1 MVKKGLALADN
12 IPPSD
17 TDITGEFASIIERLS
32 DLIELATTGL
42 DDTPDANEVANRLR
56 RMGKHE
62 EAKDLETLIAM
73 AEELKSASSD
83 SS

>member
-1 MVKKGLALADN
+1 LADN
-12 IPPSD
+12 TSLSD
-17 TDITGEFASIIERLS
+17 TDITGEFASIIERVS
-32 DLIELATTGL
+32 DLTELATSGQ

-56 RMGKHE
+56 RMDKQE
-62 EAKDLETLIAM
+62 EAKELEMLIAR

>member
-1 MVKKGLALADN
+1 MADN

-17 TDITGEFASIIERLS
+17 ADIV
-32 DLIELATTGL
+32 DELAAIVARVADLMKLTTTGP
-42 DDTPDANEVANRLR
+42 DDTPDAYEVTNRLR

-62 EAKDLETLIAM
+62 EAKELEMLIAR

>member
-1 MVKKGLALADN
+1 MAENTPL
-12 IPPSD
+12 SD
-17 TDITGEFASIIERLS
+17 TDITGEFASIIERVS
-32 DLIELATTGL
+32 DLTELATSGR

-56 RMGKHE
+56 RMGKQG
-62 EAKDLETLIAM
+62 EAKELEQLIAR

>member
-1 MVKKGLALADN
+1 MADN

-17 TDITGEFASIIERLS
+17 ADIV
-32 DLIELATTGL
+32 DELAAIVARVADLMKLTTTGP
-42 DDTPDANEVANRLR
+42 DDTPDAYEVTNRLR
-56 RMGKHE
+56 RMGKHK
-62 EAKDLETLIAM
+62 EAKELEMLIAR

>member
-1 MVKKGLALADN
+1 MADDT
-12 IPPSD
+12 PSSD
-17 TDITGEFASIIERLS
+17 TDITGEFASIIERVS
-32 DLIELATTGL
+32 DLIELATTG
-42 DDTPDANEVANRLR
+42 PYNSRSPNKIAKRLR

-62 EAKDLETLIAM
+62 EAKELEMLIAR

>member
-1 MVKKGLALADN
+1 MADN
-12 IPPSD
+12 TPLSD
-17 TDITGEFASIIERLS
+17 TDITGEFASIIERVS

-56 RMGKHE
+56 RMGKHK
-62 EAKDLETLIAM
+62 EAKELEMLIAR